1 MWTPSPE
8 QIITA
13 EQKQAEAEAG
23 AWQTLRTERDARLA
37 RSDWTQVADAPVN
50 AEHWALYRQA
60 LRDLPQNTT
69 DPFNPEWPNEPDI

>member
-13 EQKQAEAEAG
+13 EQKQAEAAEA
-23 AWQTLRTERDARLA
+23 AWQALRTERDNRLT
-37 RSDWTQVADAPVN
+37 RSDWTQVADAPVDS
-50 AEHWALYRQA
+50 EVWAAYRQA

-69 DPFNPEWPNEPDI
+69 DPSNPEWPNEPS

>member
-13 EQKQAEAEAG
+13 EQREADVLDA
-23 AWQTLRTERDARLA
+23 AWQTLRNERDARLM

-50 AEHWALYRQA
+50 AEHWAIYRQA

-69 DPFNPEWPNEPDI
+69 DPFNPEWPNEPS

>member
-13 EQKQAEAEAG
+13 EQRASEAETG
-23 AWQTLRTERDARLA
+23 AWQTLRAERDARLA

-60 LRDLPQNTT
+60 LRDLPQNTN
-69 DPFNPEWPNEPDI
+69 DPMNPEWPNEPI